1 MELTRTAAGLYPLA
15 LMSAG
20 LPETLDAWR
29 ALAARRSFEGTVP
42 LASMLRLRDAL
53 EQPELEEGGGECR
66 YVLEFDRG
74 VLDVPYVE
82 IRAQA
87 ELPLVCQRSLQR
99 FLLPVRIVQRLALV
113 TRDEQEAEL
122 PEDYEMLKPE
132 ADGTIHPLEL
142 IEDELILA
150 IPVVPMDP
158 RGEPVDMTWPHAA
171 SEGIAGIDE
180 APPKNPFAALAKL
193 KQSK

>member
-1 MELTRTAAGLYPLA
+1 
-15 LMSAG
+15 MSAS
-20 LPETLDAWR
+20 LPDTLDAWR
-29 ALAARRSFEGTVP
+29 ALAARRSFEGSVP

-53 EQPELEEGGGECR
+53 ERPDSDCR

-74 VLDVPYVE
+74 VLNVPYLE

-87 ELPLVCQRSLQR
+87 ELPLICQRSLQR

-122 PEDYEMLKPE
+122 PEEYEMLKLE

-142 IEDELILA
+142 IEDEFILA

-158 RGEPVDMTWPHAA
+158 RSDPVDMTCSHAV
-171 SEGIAGIDE
+171 SDGIAEIDQDL
-180 APPKNPFAALAKL
+180 PKNPFAALAKL

>member
-1 MELTRTAAGLYPLA
+1 
-15 LMSAG
+15 MSVG

-29 ALAARRSFEGTVP
+29 MLSARRHFEGSLS
-42 LASMLRLRDAL
+42 LASMPRLRDAL
-53 EQPELEEGGGECR
+53 EQPEGECCYELQFDR
-66 YVLEFDRG
+66 DVLE
-74 VLDVPYVE
+74 VPFLE

-99 FLLPVRIVQRLALV
+99 FLLPVKIVQRLGLV
-113 TRDEQEAEL
+113 TREEQEAEL
-122 PEDYEMLKPE
+122 PEGYEMLMPE

-158 RGEPVDMTWPHAA
+158 RGEPVEMAWPAHAE
-171 SEGIAGIDE
+171 SVEE
-180 APPKNPFAALAKL
+180 EPRSNPFAALAGL
-193 KQSK
+193 KKSK

>member
-1 MELTRTAAGLYPLA
+1 
-15 LMSAG
+15 MSAG

-29 ALAARRSFEGTVP
+29 MLAASRRFEGTLP
-42 LASMLRLRDAL
+42 LAAMPRLRDAL
-53 EQPELEEGGGECR
+53 EQPEGECR

-74 VLDVPYVE
+74 ELNVPYVE

-87 ELPLVCQRSLQR
+87 ELPLICQRSLQR
-99 FLLPVRIVQRLALV
+99 FLLPVQIVQRLGLV
-113 TRDEQEAEL
+113 AREEQEAEL
-122 PEDYEMLKPE
+122 PEGYEMLVPE

-158 RGEPVDMTWPHAA
+158 RSDPVELTWPPI
-171 SEGIAGIDE
+171 EE
-180 APPKNPFAALAKL
+180 AVEQETSVNPFAALASLKQTNT

>member
-1 MELTRTAAGLYPLA
+1 
-15 LMSAG
+15 MSAG

-29 ALAARRSFEGTVP
+29 ALAAQRSFEGTVP
-42 LASMLRLRDAL
+42 LASMPRLRDAL
-53 EQPELEEGGGECR
+53 EQPELEESGGECR
-66 YVLEFDRG
+66 YALEFDRG

-82 IRAQA
+82 VRAQA
-87 ELPLVCQRSLQR
+87 ELPLICQRSLQR

-122 PEDYEMLKPE
+122 PEEYEMLKPD
-132 ADGTIHPLEL
+132 ADGTIRPLEL

-150 IPVVPMDP
+150 IPVVPVDP
-158 RGEPVDMTWPHAA
+158 CSDPVDLDWPHAPTERDAGEMEQA
-171 SEGIAGIDE
+171 S
-180 APPKNPFAALAKL
+180 PRNPFAALAKL

>member
-29 ALAARRSFEGTVP
+29 ALAAQRSFEGTIP
-42 LASMLRLRDAL
+42 LSSMPRLRDAL
-53 EQPELEEGGGECR
+53 EQPEGECR
-66 YVLEFDRG
+66 YALEFDRG
-74 VLDVPYVE
+74 MLDVPYVE
-82 IRAQA
+82 VRAQA
-87 ELPLVCQRSLQR
+87 ELPLICQRSLQR

-122 PEDYEMLKPE
+122 PEEYEMLKPD

-158 RGEPVDMTWPHAA
+158 RSDPVDLTWPRAA
-171 SEGIAGIDE
+171 SEDIAGIDE
-180 APPKNPFAALAKL
+180 ASPKNAFAALAKL

>member
-1 MELTRTAAGLYPLA
+1 
-15 LMSAG
+15 MSAG

-29 ALAARRSFEGTVP
+29 MLAASRRFEGTLP
-42 LASMLRLRDAL
+42 LAAMPRLRDAL
-53 EQPELEEGGGECR
+53 EQPEGECH
-66 YVLEFDRG
+66 YELEFDRG
-74 VLDVPYVE
+74 VLGVPYVE

-87 ELPLVCQRSLQR
+87 ELPLICQRSLQR
-99 FLLPVRIVQRLALV
+99 FLLPVRIVQRLGLV
-113 TRDEQEAEL
+113 TREEQEAEL
-122 PEDYEMLKPE
+122 PEDYEMLIPE

-158 RGEPVDMTWPHAA
+158 RGEPVELTWPPVA
-171 SEGIAGIDE
+171 E
-180 APPKNPFAALAKL
+180 AVEQETSKNPFAALAGL

>member
-1 MELTRTAAGLYPLA
+1 
-15 LMSAG
+15 MSAG

-29 ALAARRSFEGTVP
+29 ALAAQRSFEGTVP
-42 LASMLRLRDAL
+42 LASMPRLRDAL
-53 EQPELEEGGGECR
+53 EQPEGECR
-66 YVLEFDRG
+66 YALEFDRG
-74 VLDVPYVE
+74 LLDVPYVE
-82 IRAQA
+82 VRAQA
-87 ELPLVCQRSLQR
+87 ELPLICQRSLQR

-122 PEDYEMLKPE
+122 PEEYEMLKPD
-132 ADGTIHPLEL
+132 ADGTIRPLEL

-158 RGEPVDMTWPHAA
+158 RGDPVDLVWPRASTEREAGEIEAA
-171 SEGIAGIDE
+171 T
-180 APPKNPFAALAKL
+180 PRNPFAALAKL

>member
-1 MELTRTAAGLYPLA
+1 MLAACRRFEGVLPLA
-15 LMSAG
+15 AM
-20 LPETLDAWR
+20 P
-29 ALAARRSFEGTVP
+29 
-42 LASMLRLRDAL
+42 RLRDAL
-53 EQPELEEGGGECR
+53 EQPDGECR
-66 YVLEFDRG
+66 FELQFDRG

-87 ELPLVCQRSLQR
+87 ELPLICQRSLQR
-99 FLLPVRIVQRLALV
+99 FLLPVRIVQRLGLV
-113 TRDEQEAEL
+113 ASEEQETAL
-122 PEDYEMLKPE
+122 PEEYEMLIPE

-158 RGEPVDMTWPHAA
+158 RCDPVALTWPPVVE
-171 SEGIAGIDE
+171 SVEQDV
-180 APPKNPFAALAKL
+180 PKNPFAALANL